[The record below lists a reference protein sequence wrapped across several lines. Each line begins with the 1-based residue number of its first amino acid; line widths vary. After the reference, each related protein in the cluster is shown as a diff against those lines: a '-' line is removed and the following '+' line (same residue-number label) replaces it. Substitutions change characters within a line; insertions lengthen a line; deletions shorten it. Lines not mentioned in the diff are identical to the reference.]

1 MIVVDA
7 TVLGDLLVGKS
18 EIRQSAER
26 LVRED
31 PDWVSVSLW
40 RYELGNILWKGLRTK
55 SLRPAEGSRI
65 LDGAEAL
72 IRETVDTLDA
82 GEILFLAKKHSLSFY
97 DASYVWLA
105 RLKGLKLR
113 TRDGEILRH
122 CPDVA
127 RPMPQ
132 P

>member
-31 PDWVSVSLW
+31 PDWVSASLW

-82 GEILFLAKKHSLSFY
+82 GEILRLANKHSLSFY

-113 TRDGEILRH
+113 TRDGEILRQ

-127 RPMPQ
+127 RPMP
-132 P
+132 